1 MDLVGLTLL
10 DPETG
15 KTETV
20 ESDPLKRVDFGG
32 VIFSEVTDELVADHR
47 IWTTSSDAISRTK
60 TLRADYKWLQ
70 EQVAGQGDGARL
82 AHPRRT
88 NVGGHRVQ

>member
-1 MDLVGLTLL
+1 METNKGDDVDLVGLALF

-32 VIFSEVTDELVADHR
+32 AVFSEVTDELVL
-47 IWTTSSDAISRTK
+47 TSYLDDKQRR
-60 TLRADYKWLQ
+60 LFQ
-70 EQVAGQGDGARL
+70 GQRL
-82 AHPRRT
+82 
-88 NVGGHRVQ
+88 